1 MPLVHNGDALTELIG
16 LLHIVCCQPNG
27 DAALAECANAL
38 PEEEARLR
46 VQVVGWLVEEKY
58 LRLVHQRTRQHHTL
72 LQASRKPAQLLFP
85 TRAQAK
91 LLKQGVSTRC
101 AFGPRH
107 AMIGGM
113 IGQDL
118 ADA

>member
-1 MPLVHNGDALTELIG
+1 M
-16 LLHIVCCQPNG
+16 
-27 DAALAECANAL
+27 NAL

-46 VQVVGWLVEEKY
+46 VQVVGWLVEEQH
-58 LRLVHQRTRQHHTL
+58 LRLVHQRTRQHYPL
-72 LQASRKPAQLLFP
+72 LQPSRKPAQLLFP
-85 TRAQAK
+85 PLVQTK
-91 LLKQGVSTRC
+91 LLKQGGSTRC

-118 ADA
+118 AYA